1 MAEYVTD
8 ADMAPP
14 LMSPEGKSE
23 GVGVGVVV
31 LSLSI
36 NLSGS
41 ESKRRI

>member
-23 GVGVGVVV
+23 GVGVLV

>member
-23 GVGVGVVV
+23 GVGELVEVGVGV
-31 LSLSI
+31 
-36 NLSGS
+36 SGS
-41 ESKRRI
+41 QRKS